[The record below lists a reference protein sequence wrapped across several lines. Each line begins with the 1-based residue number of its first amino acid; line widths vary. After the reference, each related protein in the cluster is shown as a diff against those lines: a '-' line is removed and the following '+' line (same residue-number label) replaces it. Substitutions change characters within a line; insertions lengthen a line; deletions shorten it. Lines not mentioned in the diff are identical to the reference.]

1 MALSTASLK
10 AVDGLSLTAGG
21 VLSTEAGTE
30 KAILSTH
37 GGVILA
43 PGDGI
48 SNAGAFSAEGGDL
61 ATTSGGFISNTGLV
75 PAQGTRCNGAHGR
88 REGSGGWG
96 ERGRQGR
103 RWRCG
108 VT

>member
-30 KAILSTH
+30 QAILSTH

-43 PGDGI
+43 AGDGI

-61 ATTSGGFISNTGLV
+61 AITSGGFISNSGL
-75 PAQGTRCNGAHGR
+75 RSEKGR
-88 REGSGGWG
+88 GGK
-96 ERGRQGR
+96 EFVSTFRSRGWHVHKTKNDIQKQ
-103 RWRCG
+103 
-108 VT
+108 T